1 MSQEVLMKMAATTAL
16 LSEANLR
23 LIHHLCSFLRRVD
36 GVASKMTVRPNL
48 QMSDSVSKASSVE
61 ST

>member
-36 GVASKMTVRPNL
+36 GVASKMTVRPNP
-48 QMSDSVSKASSVE
+48 QMSVSQKRQV

>member
-1 MSQEVLMKMAATTAL
+1 MKMAATTAL

-36 GVASKMTVRPNL
+36 GVASKMTVRPNP
-48 QMSDSVSKASSVE
+48 QMSLSQKRQVS
-61 ST
+61 T